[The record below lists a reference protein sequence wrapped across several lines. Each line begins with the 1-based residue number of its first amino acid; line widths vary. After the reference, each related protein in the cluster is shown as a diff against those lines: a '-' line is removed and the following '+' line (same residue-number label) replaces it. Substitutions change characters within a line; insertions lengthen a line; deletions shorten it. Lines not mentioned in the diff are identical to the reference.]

1 VSRSVVEV
9 RAPEPKPVV
18 ANAFIASVTRSA
30 PVPSGRNKIRHADKP
45 LGVTTGLVLAKPPV
59 ALLLFHG
66 PDEGKPVPNS
76 VFPRPGG
83 ALWLP
88 WLPLGMPV

>member
-18 ANAFIASVTRSA
+18 ANAFIAS
-30 PVPSGRNKIRHADKP
+30 

-83 ALWLP
+83 VLWLP